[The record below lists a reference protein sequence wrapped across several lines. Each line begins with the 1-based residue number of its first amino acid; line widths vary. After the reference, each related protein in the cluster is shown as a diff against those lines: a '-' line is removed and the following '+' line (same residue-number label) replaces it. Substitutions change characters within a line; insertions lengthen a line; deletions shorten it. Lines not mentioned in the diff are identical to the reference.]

1 MCLKVVIMLFLVPVL
16 YISPMCAGPAGPHGS
31 GREALPIQEEAV
43 PPGMAFPGQNWNTVL
58 KYGCVLDPETFLP

>member
-16 YISPMCAGPAGPHGS
+16 YISPMCAGSAGPHGS

-43 PPGMAFPGQNWNTVL
+43 PPGMAFPGQN
-58 KYGCVLDPETFLP
+58 